1 MHFAK
6 LYFGKLY
13 CSALLKN
20 QGGEYTFAYHVSDSN
35 DGLQFVMKHRKL
47 KIYNF
52 LELAKNS

>member
-6 LYFGKLY
+6 LNFGKLY
-13 CSALLKN
+13 CSALLKK
-20 QGGEYTFAYHVSDSN
+20 QGGEDTFAYHVSHSN
-35 DGLQFVMKHRKL
+35 DGLQFVMKYRKL